1 MQFRTGAPR
10 DADLIAALHT
20 ESWQTAYSGIMPASF
35 LDGPL
40 LEDRKALW
48 TARLPSSEPTSGP
61 PSEPISGPSTFE
73 NASHL
78 LLAEQ
83 DDTLQGFAYLIAQPD
98 GRILLDN
105 LHVRPARKRSGIGRL
120 LMTRAF
126 GWAATHHPGKAV
138 YLEVLRDNAPAIAFY
153 ERCGGRATRD
163 FWERV
168 PGGIELPVI
177 EYVWTPEG
185 VKTLA
190 NG

>member
-20 ESWQTAYSGIMPASF
+20 ESWQTAYAGIMPDSF
-35 LDGPL
+35 LNGPL
-40 LEDRKALW
+40 LEDRRALW
-48 TARLPSSEPTSGP
+48 AARLASSEPATV
-61 PSEPISGPSTFE
+61 E

-83 DDTLQGFAYLIAQPD
+83 DDVLQGFTYLIAQPD

-120 LMTRAF
+120 LMSRAF
-126 GWAATHHPGKAV
+126 GWAAAHHPGRAV

-153 ERCGGRATRD
+153 ERCGGCATRD

-177 EYVWTPEG
+177 EYAWTPES
-185 VKTLA
+185 VKALA
-190 NG
+190 N

>member
-1 MQFRTGAPR
+1 MQLRTGAPR
-10 DADLIAALHT
+10 DADLVAALHT
-20 ESWQTAYSGIMPASF
+20 ESWQTAYAGIMPASF

-48 TARLPSSEPTSGP
+48 AARLASSEPT
-61 PSEPISGPSTFE
+61 TVE

-83 DDTLQGFAYLIAQPD
+83 DDALLGFTYLIAQPG

-120 LMTRAF
+120 LMSRAF
-126 GWAATHHPGKAV
+126 GWAADHHPGKAI
-138 YLEVLRDNAPAIAFY
+138 YLEVLKDNAPAVAFY
-153 ERCGGRATRD
+153 ERCGGSAARD
-163 FWERV
+163 FWEHL
-168 PGGIELPVI
+168 PGGFELPVI
-177 EYVWTPEG
+177 EYAWTPES
-185 VKTLA
+185 VKALA